1 MFRDIIVFPIGSYE
15 YHGILLPAKTDA
27 LIAEKVSIGVS
38 EKIKGSKL
46 LPVLNY
52 GISTEHSDFDETV
65 TVKSEAY
72 FRFVMELLES
82 IKAKN
87 SLIVIVNGHG
97 GNVSIL
103 NAIESEY
110 NYQHQTSKVFCP
122 PVYSKPVQTL
132 SEELLGEFD
141 THAGS
146 TEASLIAYY
155 KELNKYE
162 TTDADFVKKMSGS
175 LRFFRTSE
183 VNAGSV
189 IKDTD
194 KLIMDPDAGK
204 KLHARIVS
212 TLTNNIQDL
221 LKDLNTINHH
231 E

>member
-1 MFRDIIVFPIGSYE
+1 MFKNVIVFPIGSYE
-15 YHGILLPAKTDA
+15 YHGALLPAETDA
-27 LIAEKVSIGVS
+27 LIAEKVSISVS

-46 LPVLNY
+46 LPVLNF
-52 GISTEHSDFDETV
+52 GISTEHSDFNETI
-65 TVKSEAY
+65 TVKSEVY

-122 PVYSKPVQTL
+122 ILFSKPVQIL

-146 TEASLIAYY
+146 TESSLVAYY
-155 KELNKYE
+155 KELNRYE
-162 TTDADFVKKMSGS
+162 TTDASFVKKMGGS

-183 VNAGSV
+183 VNAGGV

-194 KLIMDPDAGK
+194 RLIMDPDVGK
-204 KLHARIVS
+204 KLHASIVT
-212 TLTNNIQDL
+212 TLTNDIQGL
-221 LKDLNTINHH
+221 LKDLNTISHH

>member
-1 MFRDIIVFPIGSYE
+1 MFKNVVVFPIGSYE
-15 YHGILLPAKTDA
+15 YHGALLPAETDA
-27 LIAEKVSIGVS
+27 LIAEKVSISIS

-46 LPVLNY
+46 LPVMSY
-52 GISTEHSDFDETV
+52 GISTEHSDFDETI
-65 TVKSEAY
+65 TVKSESY
-72 FRFVMELLES
+72 LRFIMELLES
-82 IKAKN
+82 IKVKN

-122 PVYSKPVQTL
+122 TLFSKPVQAL

-146 TEASLIAYY
+146 AESSLIAYY
-155 KELNKYE
+155 KGLNKYE
-162 TTDADFVKKMSGS
+162 TTDARFVKKMGGS
-175 LRFFRTSE
+175 LRFFRTFE
-183 VNAGSV
+183 VNSGGV

-194 KLIMDPDAGK
+194 KLIMDPGAGK
-204 KLHARIVS
+204 KLHARIVDTMTS
-212 TLTNNIQDL
+212 DIQGL
-221 LKDLNTINHH
+221 LKDLNSIIQH